1 MIDQESIRKLREMN
15 FSEMVEILMAQ
26 QQDTE
31 ILMEPFD
38 SRLERAIEY
47 VYTCLL
53 YTSPSPRD
61 S

>member
-47 VYTCLL
+47 VYT
-53 YTSPSPRD
+53 
-61 S
+61 